1 MKGIWCSDNKI
12 FCKKISIIIFR
23 TNLMFRIMIRID
35 QDLISVRLK
44 LVNGSISSGT
54 IILASRYDVLRRLP
68 PGN

>member
-1 MKGIWCSDNKI
+1 
-12 FCKKISIIIFR
+12 
-23 TNLMFRIMIRID
+23 MFRMMIRID

-54 IILASRYDVLRRLP
+54 IILASREEMLRRLP